1 MNKNSTNSHKN
12 TGIPASFTG
21 AAFAFLAAVIFSFL
35 NLAIRFSEPHLTV
48 WHMIFGRSVFGVVF
62 LLAAAKIANMRLW
75 GQNPRILAALG
86 ITGTI
91 GILCLTVAL
100 LHVPLFQAL
109 ILFYTY
115 PAVAALVSPLL
126 TDDQIRFSDWVCILL
141 AFAGTFLI
149 LWSGNR
155 IGLSLSFGHAAAL
168 GASAALGMTLTLIR
182 RISADHNA
190 LTPIFYISAAGAVI
204 SFFPLLFSGSGIP
217 ESAAGFWW
225 ICAIGILAVCAHIS
239 TNAALSYITSPK
251 VGIIGMME
259 VFFGAV
265 YGYMLFAE
273 SLGWSTLSG
282 GALIIMAAVG
292 LVGSSAPEKP

>member
-1 MNKNSTNSHKN
+1 MHKK
-12 TGIPASFTG
+12 TKLSAPLTG
-21 AAFAFLAAVIFSFL
+21 AAFAVLAAVIFSFL
-35 NLAIRFSEPHLTV
+35 NLAIRFSEPHLSV

-62 LLAAAKIANMRLW
+62 LMAAARIGNIRLR
-75 GQNPRILAALG
+75 GENPCTLAALG

-100 LHVPLFQAL
+100 LHIPLFQAL

-126 TDDQIRFSDWVCILL
+126 TDDRIRLSDWVCILL
-141 AFAGTFLI
+141 AFSGTFLI
-149 LWSGNR
+149 LWSGSR
-155 IGLSLSFGHAAAL
+155 IGFSLTFGHAAAL
-168 GASAALGMTLTLIR
+168 GASAALGVTLTLIR

-190 LTPIFYISAAGAVI
+190 LTPIFYISVTGAVVC
-204 SFFPLLFSGSGIP
+204 FFPLFFSESGIP
-217 ESAAGFWW
+217 ASATGLWW

-251 VGIIGMME
+251 VGIISMLE

-265 YGYMLFAE
+265 YGYILFSE
-273 SLGWSTLSG
+273 NLNWSTLFG
-282 GALIIMAAVG
+282 GTLIIAAAAG
-292 LVGSSAPEKP
+292 LVWSSSDSKKK